1 MTVAWTLG
9 AKDFLKNVNGFS
21 PNQLVYLQLALE
33 NKTTS
38 QTFTKNLNALHSA
51 RKKDIKN

>member
-9 AKDFLKNVNGFS
+9 AKDFLKNVNCFS